1 MWCGFYLQ
9 RSLDPF
15 REQYGPKSESSLMD
29 KKETEETNIPGIRQ
43 LVRLSKRIKLPGL
56 DGLTLYDLFD
66 IYGTGI
72 LKGSF
77 SPRAS
82 SIAFSFLLALFPF
95 LLLLLN
101 LIPYIPIEGFQ
112 TRFLI
117 FVEALLPPQT
127 TQFFYP
133 IIADI
138 AVNPRAGLL
147 SFVFVLAAFL
157 STNGVNAIFSAFE
170 YSYHVTINR
179 SFFMQYLVAL
189 GVAFLLAIVMLT
201 SVGIILYGE
210 FTIRDLKSRA
220 YIDNDG
226 AWLLLLQL
234 VVFVVMI
241 YVIIATLYYFGTK
254 EGKISKFFSVGA
266 TVTTILLVLTT
277 YLFGVYINNF
287 SNYNELY
294 GSIGALLILMLYI
307 WINSNLLLLGFE
319 LNISIQRLQQKKYAY
334 K

>member
-1 MWCGFYLQ
+1 
-9 RSLDPF
+9 
-15 REQYGPKSESSLMD
+15 MD
-29 KKETEETNIPGIRQ
+29 KEEEEEIKIPVIRD
-43 LVRLSKRIKLPGL
+43 LVHLSKKIKLPGL
-56 DGLTLYDLFD
+56 GEFSLYHLLE

-72 LKGSF
+72 IKGSF

-82 SIAFSFLLALFPF
+82 SIAYSFFLALFPF

-133 IIADI
+133 VIADI
-138 AVNPRAGLL
+138 AVNPRGGLL
-147 SFVFVLAAFL
+147 SFVFFLALFL

-170 YSYHVTINR
+170 YSFHVKNNR
-179 SFFMQYLVAL
+179 GFLKQYLVAL
-189 GVAFLLAIVMLT
+189 GVAILLALLLLT
-201 SVGIILYGE
+201 LVGVILYGE
-210 FTIRDLKSRA
+210 YVIRDLKSRA
-220 YIDNDG
+220 YIENDVF
-226 AWLLLLQL
+226 WILFYQFLI
-234 VVFVVMI
+234 FVVMI
-241 YVIIATLYYFGTK
+241 YTIIATLYYFGTK
-254 EGKISKFFSVGA
+254 EGKISKFFSIGA
-266 TVTTILLVLTT
+266 LITTVLFLLTT

-319 LNISIQRLQQKKYAY
+319 LNVSIQRLREKMEPKNI

>member
-1 MWCGFYLQ
+1 MEKQG
-9 RSLDPF
+9 
-15 REQYGPKSESSLMD
+15 
-29 KKETEETNIPGIRQ
+29 TEETNIPVIRE

-56 DGLTLYDLFD
+56 DGLSLYHLFD

-72 LKGSF
+72 IKGSF

-147 SFVFVLAAFL
+147 SFVFVLALFL

-179 SFFMQYLVAL
+179 TFFRQYLVAL
-189 GVAFLLAIVMLT
+189 GVSILLALVMLT
-201 SVGIILYGE
+201 SVGIIIYGE
-210 FTIRDLKSRA
+210 FTIRDLKSKA
-220 YIDNDG
+220 FIDNDG
-226 AWLLLLQL
+226 AWILLLQFL
-234 VVFVVMI
+234 IFAVMI

-266 TVTTILLVLTT
+266 TVTTVLLIVTT
-277 YLFGVYINNF
+277 YFFGVYINNF

-307 WINSNLLLLGFE
+307 WINSNLVLLGFE
-319 LNISIQRLQQKKYAY
+319 LNISIQRLQQKKTLYN
-334 K
+334 

>member
-1 MWCGFYLQ
+1 MI
-9 RSLDPF
+9 
-15 REQYGPKSESSLMD
+15 EEEE
-29 KKETEETNIPGIRQ
+29 KETKTPVIRD

-56 DGLTLYDLFD
+56 GAFSLYHLLD

-82 SIAFSFLLALFPF
+82 SIAYSFFLALFPF

-117 FVEALLPPQT
+117 FIEALLPAQT

-133 IIADI
+133 VIADI
-138 AVNPRAGLL
+138 AVNPRTGLL
-147 SFVFVLAAFL
+147 SFVFFL
-157 STNGVNAIFSAFE
+157 SVFLSANGVNAIFSAFE
-170 YSYHVTINR
+170 YSFHVTINR
-179 SFFMQYLVAL
+179 SFLKQYAVAL
-189 GVAFLLAIVMLT
+189 AVSIFLALMLLTMVGV
-201 SVGIILYGE
+201 ILYGE
-210 FTIRDLKSRA
+210 YIIRDLQSRA
-220 YIDNDG
+220 YIANNFF
-226 AWLLLLQL
+226 WISFFQFL
-234 VVFVVMI
+234 VFVVMI
-241 YVIIATLYYFGTK
+241 YIVIATLYYFGTK
-254 EGKISKFFSVGA
+254 EGKSSRFFSVGA
-266 TVTTILLVLTT
+266 VTTTILFILTT
-277 YLFGVYINNF
+277 YFFGVYINNF

-319 LNISIQRLQQKKYAY
+319 LNVSIKRLKEKM
-334 K
+334 

>member
-1 MWCGFYLQ
+1 MT
-9 RSLDPF
+9 
-15 REQYGPKSESSLMD
+15 
-29 KKETEETNIPGIRQ
+29 KKEKEEINIPVIRD
-43 LVRLSKRIKLPGL
+43 VIRLAKRIKLPGL
-56 DGLTLYDLFD
+56 GDFSLYHLLDVY
-66 IYGTGI
+66 INGI
-72 LKGSF
+72 SKGSF

-82 SIAFSFLLALFPF
+82 SIAYSFFLALFPF

-147 SFVFVLAAFL
+147 SMVFFL
-157 STNGVNAIFSAFE
+157 SIFLSANGVSAIFSAFE
-170 YSYHVTINR
+170 YSFYSKSKR
-179 SFFMQYLVAL
+179 SFVRQYLVAMA
-189 GVAFLLAIVMLT
+189 VSVFLALLLLT

-210 FTIRDLKSRA
+210 YVIQDLKSRA
-220 YIDNDG
+220 YIDND
-226 AWLLLLQL
+226 
-234 VVFVVMI
+234 VFWILFFQFLIFVAMI
-241 YVIIATLYYFGTK
+241 YIVIATLYYYGTK
-254 EGKISKFFSVGA
+254 EGKVSKFFSIGA
-266 TVTTILLVLTT
+266 LLTTVLFILTT
-277 YLFGVYINNF
+277 YFFGVYINNF

-319 LNISIQRLQQKKYAY
+319 LNISIQRLREKIETKPNEQLSK
-334 K
+334 

>member
-1 MWCGFYLQ
+1 MKN
-9 RSLDPF
+9 
-15 REQYGPKSESSLMD
+15 EE
-29 KKETEETNIPGIRQ
+29 KEEIDFPVIRD
-43 LVRLSKRIKLPGL
+43 VIRWSKRVKLPGL
-56 DGLTLYDLFD
+56 GSFSLYHLME

-72 LKGSF
+72 VKGSF

-82 SIAFSFLLALFPF
+82 SIAYSFFLALFPF

-117 FVEALLPPQT
+117 FMEALLPAQT

-147 SFVFVLAAFL
+147 SVVFILSIVLSA
-157 STNGVNAIFSAFE
+157 NGVNAIFSAFE
-170 YSYHVTINR
+170 YSFHSKSNR
-179 SFFMQYLVAL
+179 PFLRQYAVAMGVSLVLAL
-189 GVAFLLAIVMLT
+189 LLLT
-201 SVGIILYGE
+201 SVGVILYGE
-210 FTIRDLKSRA
+210 FLIHNLQSRA
-220 YIDNDG
+220 FIDND
-226 AWLLLLQL
+226 LSLISFFQFL
-234 VVFVVMI
+234 VFIVMI
-241 YVIIATLYYFGTK
+241 YSVIATLYYFGTK
-254 EGKISKFFSVGA
+254 EGKSSHFFSIGA
-266 TVTTILLVLTT
+266 IVTTVLFLLTT
-277 YLFGVYINNF
+277 YFFGIYINNF

-319 LNISIQRLQQKKYAY
+319 LNISIKRLKEKI
-334 K
+334 

>member
-1 MWCGFYLQ
+1 
-9 RSLDPF
+9 
-15 REQYGPKSESSLMD
+15 MD
-29 KKETEETNIPGIRQ
+29 KEEDDEINIPVIRN
-43 LVRLSKRIKLPGL
+43 LVRASKRIKLPGL
-56 DGLTLYDLFD
+56 GGFSLYHLMD

-72 LKGSF
+72 IKGSF

-82 SIAFSFLLALFPF
+82 SIAYSFFLALFPF

-138 AVNPRAGLL
+138 AVNPRGGLL
-147 SFVFVLAAFL
+147 SFVFFLALFL

-170 YSYHVTINR
+170 YSFHVTINR
-179 SFFMQYLVAL
+179 TFFKQYLVAL
-189 GVAFLLAIVMLT
+189 AVAIFLALLLLFA
-201 SVGIILYGE
+201 VGMILYE
-210 FTIRDLKSRA
+210 EYLIRDLKSRS
-220 YIDNDG
+220 YIDND
-226 AWLLLLQL
+226 
-234 VVFVVMI
+234 VFWISFFQFLIFAAMI
-241 YVIIATLYYFGTK
+241 YVVIATLYYFGTK
-254 EGKISKFFSVGA
+254 EGKISRFFSIGA
-266 TVTTILLVLTT
+266 IVTTVLFVLTT
-277 YLFGVYINNF
+277 YFFGVYINNF

-319 LNISIQRLQQKKYAY
+319 LNISIQRLRDKIESKKI
-334 K
+334 